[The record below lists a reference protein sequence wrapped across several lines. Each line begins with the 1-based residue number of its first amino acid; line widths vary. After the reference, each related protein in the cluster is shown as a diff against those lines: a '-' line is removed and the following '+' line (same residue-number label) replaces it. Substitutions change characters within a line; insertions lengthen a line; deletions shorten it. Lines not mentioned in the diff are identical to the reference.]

1 MVKYLAVLEIIL
13 KVMNKK
19 LFMYL
24 LLNNSL
30 PEDSPSKEAES
41 EDKKEK
47 ITAVQEPFL

>member
-1 MVKYLAVLEIIL
+1 MESNISSSNILMVKYLAVLEIIL

-41 EDKKEK
+41 EDK
-47 ITAVQEPFL
+47 